1 MKLLEGDIGEKL
13 HDIGFG
19 NNFFDEAPKAQ
30 TTKIKIDQLL
40 ISKVK
45 RLCLK

>member
-19 NNFFDEAPKAQ
+19 
-30 TTKIKIDQLL
+30 TKSTDDKSKNRSIVDIKGETSVPQMTPA
-40 ISKVK
+40 K
-45 RLCLK
+45 